1 MNNFETF
8 TYLIL
13 KCSKL
18 IQKIKNREIK
28 KYGLKAIHV
37 MCIYQ
42 LYYNPSG
49 LTHNDLVYL
58 TLEDKSAIS
67 RVVKDLCK
75 KGLTEVEV
83 NKNKYNSVIKLT
95 KQGQEF
101 GKYEVEIIK
110 NIFASCSLNL
120 TDKEREIFY
129 LTLSRVTDNLE
140 KYSQR
145 KI

>member
-18 IQKIKNREIK
+18 IQRIKNREIK

-42 LYYNPSG
+42 LYYNPNG

-83 NKNKYNSVIKLT
+83 NKNKYNSNIKLT
-95 KQGQEF
+95 SLGQEF
-101 GKYEVEIIK
+101 AEEEVGIIK
-110 NIFASCSLNL
+110 QIFASCSLNL
-120 TDKEREIFY
+120 TAKEREVFY
-129 LTLSRVTDNLE
+129 LQLSQVADNLE
-140 KYSQR
+140 RYSQR